1 MADGLQA
8 LLLEP
13 LHFRFMCR
21 GFAVAVMLGI
31 TGGLAGSILLLRRM
45 ALMADSF
52 GHALLPG
59 VGVAYL
65 LVGPGLGSL
74 FIGAATAGLIT
85 ALIGSVVSRLSRL
98 KEDAAFGS
106 LFIICFAL
114 GAALMSR
121 LAAPVDLLH
130 YLFGNILAVTSAD
143 LVLVTIAA
151 SLSVMAVLVFYRV
164 IVLETFDPTFHR
176 ACGGRGLLVLVL
188 TFGLITLDLV
198 AALQA
203 VGTILALG
211 FFILPAAT
219 AYLWCD
225 RLGWMLLW
233 AAIIGGT
240 GSVLGLYGS
249 YVLDQASG
257 PCMVAGLGLYFVLS
271 LLLAPHGIVRRR
283 RRGGPAIAGQDEPT

>member
-1 MADGLQA
+1 MADGVQA

-13 LHFRFMCR
+13 LHFRFMVR
-21 GFAVAVMLGI
+21 GIAVAVMLGI

-59 VGVAYL
+59 VAIAYL
-65 LVGPGLGSL
+65 VVGPGLGSL
-74 FIGAATAGLIT
+74 FIGAATAGILT
-85 ALIGSVVSRLSRL
+85 AIIGSVVSRLSRL

-106 LFIICFAL
+106 LFIICFAF
-114 GAALMSR
+114 GAALMR
-121 LAAPVDLLH
+121 HAPFDLLH
-130 YLFGNILAVTSAD
+130 YLFGNILAVTKAD
-143 LVLVTIAA
+143 LALVTIAA
-151 SLSVMAVLVFYRV
+151 CLSVMAVLVFYRV
-164 IVLETFDPTFHR
+164 IVLEIFDATFHR
-176 ACGGRGLLVLVL
+176 ACGGHNLAVVLVM
-188 TFGLITLDLV
+188 FGLITLDLV

-233 AAIIGGT
+233 AAVLGGS
-240 GSVLGLYGS
+240 GSVLGLYAS
-249 YVLDQASG
+249 YLLDLTSG
-257 PCMVAGLGLYFVLS
+257 PCMVAGLGLFFVLS
-271 LLLAPHGIVRRR
+271 LLVAPYGLFRRR
-283 RRGGPAIAGQDEPT
+283 RRGGPQNARQDQPA